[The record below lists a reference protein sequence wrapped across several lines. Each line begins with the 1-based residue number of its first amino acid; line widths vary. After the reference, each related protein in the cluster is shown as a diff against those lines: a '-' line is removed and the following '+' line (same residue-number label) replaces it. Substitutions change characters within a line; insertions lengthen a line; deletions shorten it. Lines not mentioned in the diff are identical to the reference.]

1 MRFVFSLVFLT
12 FSLLYT
18 GYGIYSLDLVDS
30 LGRLGPGFF
39 PTMVGALL
47 VITTAINGV
56 GEYRQRHRESAQP
69 GAHGRDVAVT
79 AGLIT
84 LFLVLLPVLGSVL
97 TILVFSGIYLY
108 RFNKGQV
115 VFNALYAVVFSVAV
129 FALFEIV
136 LQAGLPRGVLAPLY
150 QSFQ

>member
-18 GYGIYSLDLVDS
+18 GYGLYSLDFVDAT
-30 LGRLGPGFF
+30 GRPGSGFF
-39 PTMVGALL
+39 PMMVGTLL
-47 VITTAINGV
+47 VITTAINSLS
-56 GEYRQRHRESAQP
+56 EFRHRQSAEL
-69 GAHGRDVAVT
+69 AANRRDVAAM

-97 TILVFSGIYLY
+97 TILVFSGAYLH
-108 RFNKGQV
+108 RFNKGRA
-115 VFNALYAVVFSVAV
+115 VFNALYAVVFSAVV
-129 FALFEIV
+129 FALFEIL

-150 QSFQ
+150 LRFQ